1 MTDREILE
9 DRLTLCQ
16 QGAWLVFRTEL
27 VAMSES
33 LEKIYDIET
42 EKDLLFRKG
51 QVSMLNMFINLED
64 SSKIALDNL
73 DY

>member
-1 MTDREILE
+1 MTDKEILE
-9 DRLTLCQ
+9 DRITLCQ
-16 QGAWLVFRTEL
+16 QGSLIVFREEL

-73 DY
+73 DN